1 MKSSPLTIKA
11 GLSSVKIYRENRPDG
26 SVYYKL
32 SYHLGGM
39 RHRSSF
45 NDLDE
50 AKNEAAAK
58 AAQLASGDNTTTNTS
73 EAIAGPNRKYSHTTD
88 YYSEFVIINDSVLK
102 PKHAETF
109 YREEAVD
116 GLRTTTVF
124 SPPYKQ
130 TVPDPEWRLCHFLLK
145 RMHPMDAKDFLP
157 EGEHPERDSLK
168 KSPSLAPEE
177 ADFMKGRTTWTFL
190 HRDAPKASSRRDC

>member
-88 YYSEFVIINDSVLK
+88 YYSDFVVINDFVFK
-102 PKHAETF
+102 PKQVEAV
-109 YREEAVD
+109 YRLEAVD
-116 GLRTTTVF
+116 GVRATTVIF
-124 SPPYKQ
+124 LTHKQ
-130 TVPDPEWRLCHFLLK
+130 TVSDPGWAIYDYLFK
-145 RMHPMDAKDFLP
+145 RMHPMDAKDFL
-157 EGEHPERDSLK
+157 H
-168 KSPSLAPEE
+168 
-177 ADFMKGRTTWTFL
+177 
-190 HRDAPKASSRRDC
+190 